1 MENLY
6 QDLPPEKRIQILED
20 NAYKVEEGKYS
31 KKLNEDELNLKREAL
46 TDNYIQLNDLEDQKK
61 AFVDTIKL
69 QQKPLID
76 ENKELLQEVKTGV
89 TIQDGILYLHDD
101 QEAGMM
107 HIYNELGEWIDS
119 RRLRPDERQTNIFSI
134 NKKAK

>member
-46 TDNYIQLNDLEDQKK
+46 TDNYILLNDLEDQKK

-134 NKKAK
+134 KKAK